1 MEELFADILVIGSG
15 VAGSCAAMHAASRGA
30 EVSLVTK
37 TELLSG
43 STRWAQGG
51 IAFPSDPN
59 DIPSHLMDTIKAG
72 RGLVDERVSTAIL
85 TDALTQWK
93 RLIELGITFDA
104 HPALEGGHSKPRIQ
118 HIHGDES
125 GLHLLTFLHHQLPPS
140 VSILENQFAAELISC
155 DGQVH
160 GALLW
165 KNGDPAKPVAVHAG
179 ATIIA
184 TGGIGQIYAF
194 TTNPQEATG
203 DGIALAYR
211 AGAKVRD
218 IELVQ
223 FHPTVL
229 SNGGLIS
236 EACRGEGAILL
247 NGEGER
253 FMPRYDEAG
262 ELAPRDI
269 VSNSIHSEIIA
280 TGKVFLDLRPVDNLK
295 LKFPTVYNSILNL
308 GFNPLKEPVPIQPAA
323 HFLMGGIATDEY
335 GATSVAN
342 LFAAGEAA
350 STGFH
355 GANRL
360 ASNSLLEGLV
370 MGSRAAEQA
379 VASAPATERK
389 IETKGVPGCAVQDQS
404 AIRKIMESSASVMR
418 DGENLANGFNKALSL
433 EVFQASSATEAE
445 TANMRLLAL
454 MVLKGALERKE
465 SRGSHRRSDYP
476 QTSPDAQHIDQ
487 QIENPGAIRD

>member
-1 MEELFADILVIGSG
+1 MEELFTDILIIGSG
-15 VAGSCAAMHAASRGA
+15 VAGSYAAMHAASLGA

-37 TELLSG
+37 TKLLSG
-43 STRWAQGG
+43 ATRWAQGG

-59 DIPSHLMDTIKAG
+59 DIPSHLMDTVKAG
-72 RGLVDERVSTAIL
+72 RGLVDERVSAAIL

-93 RLIELGITFDA
+93 HLVELGINFDA
-104 HPALEGGHSKPRIQ
+104 LPALEGGHSKPRVL

-125 GLHLLTFLHHQLPPS
+125 GLHLLTFLHSQLPPG
-140 VSILENQFAAELISC
+140 VSTFENHFAAELCSV

-160 GALLW
+160 GAILW
-165 KNGDPAKPVAVHAG
+165 KNGDPDKPVAVHAG

-184 TGGIGQIYAF
+184 TGGIGQIYSL
-194 TTNPQEATG
+194 TTNPEESTG

-211 AGAKVRD
+211 TRAKIRD
-218 IELVQ
+218 VELVQ

-247 NGEGER
+247 NGIGER
-253 FMPRYDEAG
+253 FMPRYDQAA

-269 VSNSIHSEIIA
+269 VSSSIHSEIIA
-280 TGKVFLDLRPVDNLK
+280 TGKVFLDLRPVEDLK
-295 LKFPTVYNSILNL
+295 HKFPTVYNSILDL
-308 GFNPLKEPVPIQPAA
+308 GFDPLKEPIPIQPAA
-323 HFLMGGIATDEY
+323 HFLMGGVSTDEH

-342 LFAAGEAA
+342 LFAAGEVA

-370 MGSRAAEQA
+370 MGSRTAGKA
-379 VASAPATERK
+379 VASEPAAKRR
-389 IETKGVPGCAVQDQS
+389 IESSGVPGCAAGHQR
-404 AIRKIMESSASVMR
+404 AIRHIMANSASVVR
-418 DGENLANGFNKALSL
+418 EEKSL
-433 EVFQASSATEAE
+433 TEGYNEMLGIEVSQAQSLTEAE

-454 MVLKGALERKE
+454 MVLKGALERRE
-465 SRGSHRRSDYP
+465 SRGSHLRSDFP
-476 QTSPDAQHIDQ
+476 HTSPDAKHIEQ
-487 QIENPGAIRD
+487 QAGNPGAIRG

>member
-1 MEELFADILVIGSG
+1 
-15 VAGSCAAMHAASRGA
+15 
-30 EVSLVTK
+30 
-37 TELLSG
+37 
-43 STRWAQGG
+43 
-51 IAFPSDPN
+51 
-59 DIPSHLMDTIKAG
+59 
-72 RGLVDERVSTAIL
+72 
-85 TDALTQWK
+85 
-93 RLIELGITFDA
+93 
-104 HPALEGGHSKPRIQ
+104 
-118 HIHGDES
+118 
-125 GLHLLTFLHHQLPPS
+125 
-140 VSILENQFAAELISC
+140 
-155 DGQVH
+155 
-160 GALLW
+160 
-165 KNGDPAKPVAVHAG
+165 
-179 ATIIA
+179 
-184 TGGIGQIYAF
+184 
-194 TTNPQEATG
+194 
-203 DGIALAYR
+203 
-211 AGAKVRD
+211 
-218 IELVQ
+218 
-223 FHPTVL
+223 
-229 SNGGLIS
+229 
-236 EACRGEGAILL
+236 
-247 NGEGER
+247 
-253 FMPRYDEAG
+253 MPRYDEAG